1 VDDNENLTLPRPGEQ
16 RPPRPEEQLPDDQ
29 LPDDQLPDDQPT
41 EETHLTDQQPGPA
54 PKPLRR
60 GRIDTVEAGGLRV
73 GRWIRVLAGVDE
85 KLLDKVPQERA
96 RYTGLGGVVLGTAT
110 IAAFSMWFAI
120 TQLLG
125 FSHPLVIVPVLIW
138 FFFILNFDRWLV
150 SSALGS
156 GWRKRVPTLLM
167 RVTMA
172 FLFGVII
179 AEPIVLRVFQTA
191 IEQHIRDE
199 REQELAD
206 LRSKLL
212 ECNPLTTTP
221 GGGTAAPGC
230 EGYTL
235 TFETTPGATIEELAA
250 RRADAAQL
258 QAVIDTDT
266 KELSRI
272 NDLARRECVGDSGPG
287 LTGRFGVGPNCR
299 RLRDEADTY
308 AATHPIA
315 PNLARLTALQTQ
327 ISQLETKVSTGRED
341 FERTRETQIA
351 ERVAE
356 LKSHQGNIGLL
367 ERMEALNELAK
378 TNAALFL
385 GIWAVRLFFI
395 LVDCMPVMVK
405 FLGGTTTYDRL
416 VDDRLAST
424 ARVHTRKLSTRYD
437 EADAGARKRRAEL
450 DLEVQEHTA
459 GLHMRLDDAVRE
471 LANRLER
478 RR

>member
-1 VDDNENLTLPRPGEQ
+1 MDENLTLPRPGE
-16 RPPRPEEQLPDDQ
+16 PPRPREPEEQLPGDN
-29 LPDDQLPDDQPT
+29 
-41 EETHLTDQQPGPA
+41 EETTEQNSLIEQELNQEPNQEPE
-54 PKPLRR
+54 PPRR
-60 GRIDTVEAGGLRV
+60 GRIDTMEAGGLRV

-125 FSHPLVIVPVLIW
+125 FSHPLVIFPVLIW

-167 RVTMA
+167 RVAMA

-199 REQELAD
+199 REQGLAD

-230 EGYTL
+230 EGFTL

-250 RRADAAQL
+250 RRADAVKL
-258 QAVIDTDT
+258 QGVIDTDT

-272 NDLARRECVGDSGPG
+272 NDLARRECVGESGPG

-315 PNLARLTALQTQ
+315 ANNARLTALQSQ
-327 ISQLETKVSTGRED
+327 ISELESKVSTGRED
-341 FERTRETQIA
+341 FERAREAQVV

-367 ERMEALNELAK
+367 ERMEALNALAR

-424 ARVHTRKLSTRYD
+424 ARVHTRELGTRYD